1 MEHAP
6 MNNLLVI
13 AFPSEQKAE
22 EVRQKLFELQK
33 EYLIELGDA
42 VIAVKHEDGKIKLN
56 QMINTTAA
64 GAVSG
69 TFWGLLIGTL
79 FALPLVGAAL
89 GAASG
94 ALGGSLADFGINDGF
109 IREVAEA
116 VPPGGAALF
125 LLVKKITTDKV
136 LADLQGV
143 GGTVLRTSFDKTQ
156 EDAIKA
162 ALAGKSAAPAA
173 IETPTDHKEPP
184 TGAAPVTA

>member
-1 MEHAP
+1 MS
-6 MNNLLVI
+6 NLLVI

-22 EVRQKLFELQK
+22 EVRQKLLELQT

-42 VIAVKHEDGKIKLN
+42 VIAVKHQDGKIKLN
-56 QMINTTAA
+56 QTFNATAA

-79 FALPLVGAAL
+79 FALPFVGAAI

-94 ALGGSLADFGINDGF
+94 ALGGSLTDFGISDNF
-109 IREVAEA
+109 VREVAEA

-162 ALAGKSAAPAA
+162 ALAGKPGGTAA
-173 IETPTDHKEPP
+173 IHHPPTDDNEPP
-184 TGAAPVTA
+184 TGLAPVTA

>member
-1 MEHAP
+1 MS
-6 MNNLLVI
+6 NLLVI
-13 AFPSEQKAE
+13 AFPSEEKAE

-42 VIAVKHEDGKIKLN
+42 VIAAKHHDGKIKLN

-64 GAVSG
+64 GALSG
-69 TFWGLLIGTL
+69 TFWGLLIGTI
-79 FALPLVGAAL
+79 FALPLVGAAI

-94 ALGGSLADFGINDGF
+94 ALGGSLTDIGLNDGF
-109 IREVAEA
+109 VREVAEA

-156 EDAIKA
+156 EDAIRT
-162 ALAGKSAAPAA
+162 ALAAKPGAAA
-173 IETPTDHKEPP
+173 IHHPPPDDDEPP
-184 TGAAPVTA
+184 TGLAPVTA

>member
-1 MEHAP
+1 

-13 AFPSEQKAE
+13 AFPSEEKAE
-22 EVRQKLFELQK
+22 EVRQKLFDLQK

-42 VIAVKHEDGKIKLN
+42 VVAVKEPDGKIKLH
-56 QMINTTAA
+56 QIINTTAA
-64 GAVSG
+64 GAISG
-69 TFWGLLIGTL
+69 TFWGLLVGTI
-79 FALPLVGAAL
+79 FALPLVGAAI

-94 ALGGSLADFGINDGF
+94 ALGGSLTDFGINDDF
-109 IREVAEA
+109 MREAAQV

-156 EDAIKA
+156 EDAIRA
-162 ALAGKSAAPAA
+162 ALAAKPTASPLAD
-173 IETPTDHKEPP
+173 TPTEPRDDDEPP
-184 TGAAPVTA
+184 TGLAPVTA

>member
-1 MEHAP
+1 

-94 ALGGSLADFGINDGF
+94 ALGGSLADFGINDDF

-162 ALAGKSAAPAA
+162 ALAAKPAAPAA
-173 IETPTDHKEPP
+173 IETPTDNKEPP

>member
-1 MEHAP
+1 

-13 AFPSEQKAE
+13 AFPSEEKAE
-22 EVRQKLFELQK
+22 EVRHKLFELQK

-69 TFWGLLIGTL
+69 TFWGLLVGTL
-79 FALPLVGAAL
+79 FALPLVGAAI

-94 ALGGSLADFGINDGF
+94 ALGGALADFGINDDF
-109 IREVAEA
+109 MKQVAQA

-162 ALAGKSAAPAA
+162 ALAGKPAAPAA
-173 IETPTDHKEPP
+173 AETPPDNKEPP
-184 TGAAPVTA
+184 TGLAPVTA

>member
-1 MEHAP
+1 

-42 VIAVKHEDGKIKLN
+42 VVAVKEADGKIKLN
-56 QMINTTAA
+56 QIMNTTAA

-69 TFWGLLIGTL
+69 TFWGLLVGTL
-79 FALPLVGAAL
+79 FALPLVGAAI

-94 ALGGSLADFGINDGF
+94 ALGGALADFGINDDF
-109 IREVAEA
+109 MRQAAQA

-143 GGTVLRTSFDKTQ
+143 GGTVLQTSFDKTQ

-162 ALAGKSAAPAA
+162 ALAGKPAMTVA
-173 IETPTDHKEPP
+173 ETPTEPGDDEPP
-184 TGAAPVTA
+184 TGLAPVTA

>member
-1 MEHAP
+1 MS
-6 MNNLLVI
+6 NLLVI

-22 EVRQKLFELQK
+22 EVRQKLLELQT
-33 EYLIELGDA
+33 EYLIKLGDA
-42 VIAVKHEDGKIKLN
+42 VIAVKHQDGKIKLN
-56 QMINTTAA
+56 QMFNATAA

-79 FALPLVGAAL
+79 FALPFVGAAI

-94 ALGGSLADFGINDGF
+94 ALGGSLSDFGLNDGF
-109 IREVAEA
+109 VREVAEA

-162 ALAGKSAAPAA
+162 ALAARPGGTTA
-173 IETPTDHKEPP
+173 IHHPPTDDNEPP
-184 TGAAPVTA
+184 PDSPP

>member
-1 MEHAP
+1 

-13 AFPSEQKAE
+13 GFPSEQKAE
-22 EVRQKLFELQK
+22 EVRRKLLELQK

-42 VIAVKHEDGKIKLN
+42 VVAAKSEDGKITLH

-69 TFWGLLIGTL
+69 TFWGLLVGTI
-79 FALPLVGAAL
+79 FALPLVGAAI

-94 ALGGSLADFGINDGF
+94 ALGGALADFGIDDKF
-109 IREVAEA
+109 MRQVAETI
-116 VPPGGAALF
+116 PPGGAALF

-143 GGTVLRTSFDKTQ
+143 GGTVLQTSFDKRQ
-156 EDAIKA
+156 EEAIRA
-162 ALAGKSAAPAA
+162 ALAARPAA
-173 IETPTDHKEPP
+173 TAPSEAAAEPREPP
-184 TGAAPVTA
+184 TGAAPVTP

>member
-1 MEHAP
+1 
-6 MNNLLVI
+6 MNDLLVI
-13 AFPSEQKAE
+13 AFPTEQKAE

-42 VIAVKHEDGKIKLN
+42 VVAVKHEDGKIKLN

-69 TFWGLLIGTL
+69 TFWGLLVGTL
-79 FALPLVGAAL
+79 FALPLVGAAI

-94 ALGGSLADFGINDGF
+94 ALGGSLADFGINDDF
-109 IREVAEA
+109 MREVAEA

-136 LADLQGV
+136 LADLRGV
-143 GGTVLRTSFDKTQ
+143 GGTVLRTSFDKSQ

-162 ALAGKSAAPAA
+162 ALAGKPAAPAA
-173 IETPTDHKEPP
+173 AAETPSDENKEPP
-184 TGAAPVTA
+184 TGVAPVTA